1 MPFTVGKHKRQK
13 HNKKRWNQWTDCLS
27 YTNRIQ
33 FHVFQEFFL
42 IQTDYSFI
50 ENILYKKKIRSV
62 FHVLKL
68 NINTKYT
75 IFAGKFSYFDRLF
88 ESKSQKNLVILKN
101 DMKVI
106 IKFSIISFHCSL
118 YNINCVLK
126 SIESKRIQL
135 NIQIKLQTKTFRWLK
150 LVSLIQNAQI
160 HQTWGNVWWK
170 M

>member
-1 MPFTVGKHKRQK
+1 M
-13 HNKKRWNQWTDCLS
+13 
-27 YTNRIQ
+27 
-33 FHVFQEFFL
+33 
-42 IQTDYSFI
+42 
-50 ENILYKKKIRSV
+50 
-62 FHVLKL
+62 
-68 NINTKYT
+68 
-75 IFAGKFSYFDRLF
+75 FAGKFSYFDRLF

-160 HQTWGNVWWK
+160 HQT
-170 M
+170 